1 MLSILFTLQYKCTA
15 KAEEEGIKMVA
26 GGDCPSDVACSKMSD
41 SKFKDVF
48 KQNAPY
54 KGTKAECVVGD
65 YAEECDPLCKEKCK
79 KLDSPK
85 EYKIIAGDAEFPS
98 TYTYYCPKGKE
109 KYSGGLSAGAIAGIV
124 IACVV
129 VVAAIGFCVWYFL
142 FHKKSKKPES
152 LTVA

>member
-1 MLSILFTLQYKCTA
+1 M
-15 KAEEEGIKMVA
+15 
-26 GGDCPSDVACSKMSD
+26 
-41 SKFKDVF
+41 
-48 KQNAPY
+48 
-54 KGTKAECVVGD
+54 
-65 YAEECDPLCKEKCK
+65 LCKEKCTK
-79 KLDSPK
+79 K
-85 EYKIIAGDAEFPS
+85 EEVS
-98 TYTYYCPKGKE
+98 TYKDITDGKESEEKYNYYCPKGKE